1 MIGPLRASEAY
12 AVTVTGYPAGLEDAT
27 VRLTDDDGVDVTI
40 LTPATITDAADGY
53 LVEWIAPAVDGTYV
67 LSFEPQLD
75 GEEITPITLAVVSW
89 RPVLEEVAAQL
100 RVRTYEDGSGMVAG
114 GDLAGTFTADTRPTA
129 TEAEQLIDQAAE
141 DVLSHFTSGEIPLG
155 SYASARRAATLR
167 AAHLIELSYFP
178 EQQEDSPYL
187 QLRAL
192 AEGAMSNLIAVAQI
206 RDLFG
211 ERAAGT

>member
-12 AVTVTGYPAGLEDAT
+12 TVTVAGYPADLEAPT
-27 VRLTDDDGVDVTI
+27 VRMTDADGVDVTI
-40 LTPATITDAADGY
+40 VVPATITETVDGY
-53 LVEWIAPAVDGTYV
+53 EVAWNAPALDGTYV
-67 LSFEPQLD
+67 LSFEPNLE

-100 RVRTYEDGSGMVAG
+100 RVRTYEDGTGDLAG
-114 GDLAGTFTADTRPTA
+114 SDLAGTFTADTRPTA
-129 TEAEQLIDQAAE
+129 SEAEQLIDQASE

-211 ERAAGT
+211 ELADGT